1 MAKILGA
8 MGRLIG
14 DAVTV
19 CDNMRATNPV
29 ACCGWLRETHYAR

>member
-19 CDNMRATNPV
+19 CDNVNATNPD
-29 ACCGWLRETHYAR
+29 AGSGWLRAAHYAR